1 MEPSHTGF
9 SYCHPPGQTLRHLTL
24 SISLSLQQRLVI
36 EECRTLM
43 VSYFHCNCPNKRS
56 VAYTCFFS
64 TYLLSAYYVLSP
76 GWRKGMFI
84 VSVVSAA
91 VEQQQDGET
100 TICQLI
106 QLSVSELKDRA
117 QSQYWGETRMNL
129 EFSYIY
135 YRENLILQ
143 KLKKEGNCYNC
154 QKSIRSVI

>member
-9 SYCHPPGQTLRHLTL
+9 SYCHLPGQDLVAFNPWY
-24 SISLSLQQRLVI
+24 LSLFSRGWSLQ
-36 EECRTLM
+36 ECRALM
-43 VSYFHCNCPNKRS
+43 VSYFHCNWPNKRS
-56 VAYTCFFS
+56 VAYICVFS
-64 TYLLSAYYVLSP
+64 IYLLSAYYVLSP

-84 VSVVSAA
+84 VLVVSAA

-100 TICQLI
+100 TICQVI

-154 QKSIRSVI
+154 QKSIRWVI